1 MKSFLIWGKKTGF
14 YNYSLFL
21 HWPIMYCFFPKSVI
35 EEACLG
41 LGRKE

>member
-1 MKSFLIWGKKTGF
+1 MKSFLIWEKKLDFIITLC
-14 YNYSLFL
+14 SCTHLQRS
-21 HWPIMYCFFPKSVI
+21 FFPKSVI